1 MEMGIETLRA
11 RGLGPEARGGKKD
24 TFSVASFSPKTNS
37 LAPFSSDRC
46 SPNARSNGSLFKG
59 RFRIHSD
66 SDGVSEAKEGHGVR

>member
-37 LAPFSSDRC
+37 LARSLL
-46 SPNARSNGSLFKG
+46 SPATAAIPMHARTALYSKADFGFTLILMG
-59 RFRIHSD
+59 
-66 SDGVSEAKEGHGVR
+66 